1 MSTESLE
8 HHATESFPGEDIEH
22 EHKHPTDATYVK
34 VAAILA
40 ALTALEVSTYFL
52 DFGPLFLPVLL
63 TLMTIKFLT
72 VVAYFMAGIR
82 LATIST
88 IGLVTVTALIGLGGL
103 GQLINDG
110 LQRDFRTPLVVGSV
124 LSVLLAFVAD
134 VLLLGVQRVATPW
147 TRAAG

>member
-72 VVAYFMAGIR
+72 VVAYFMHLKFDTPILRKAFYTGVI
-82 LATIST
+82 LA
-88 IGLVTVTALIGLGGL
+88 
-103 GQLINDG
+103 
-110 LQRDFRTPLVVGSV
+110 
-124 LSVLLAFVAD
+124 LSVYLVA
-134 VLLLGVQRVATPW
+134 LSTFHFWGRP
-147 TRAAG
+147 

>member
-8 HHATESFPGEDIEH
+8 HHAAESFPGEDVEH
-22 EHKHPTDATYVK
+22 EHKHPTDGTYIK

-72 VVAYFMAGIR
+72 VVAYFMHLKFDAPILRKAFYTGLI
-82 LATIST
+82 LA
-88 IGLVTVTALIGLGGL
+88 
-103 GQLINDG
+103 
-110 LQRDFRTPLVVGSV
+110 
-124 LSVLLAFVAD
+124 LSVYLVA
-134 VLLLGVQRVATPW
+134 LSTFHFWGRP
-147 TRAAG
+147 

>member
-8 HHATESFPGEDIEH
+8 HHAESFPGEDVEH
-22 EHKHPTDATYVK
+22 EHKHPTDATYIK

-72 VVAYFMAGIR
+72 VVAYFMHLKFDAPILRKAFYTGVI
-82 LATIST
+82 LALCVYLVALST
-88 IGLVTVTALIGLGGL
+88 FHFWG
-103 GQLINDG
+103 
-110 LQRDFRTPLVVGSV
+110 RP
-124 LSVLLAFVAD
+124 
-134 VLLLGVQRVATPW
+134 
-147 TRAAG
+147 